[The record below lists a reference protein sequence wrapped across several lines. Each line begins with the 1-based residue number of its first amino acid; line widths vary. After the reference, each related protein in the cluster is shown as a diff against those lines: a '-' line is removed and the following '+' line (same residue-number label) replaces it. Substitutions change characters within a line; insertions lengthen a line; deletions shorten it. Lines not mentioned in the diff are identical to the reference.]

1 MAALLR
7 QKDMDISV
15 AHVIETIRLAHA
27 TAALRGLPS
36 PSLAEYNE
44 AVTTVMGFGD
54 DVLLSIIREQMIIS
68 DRLGS
73 VPDNVPKVPLLS
85 DVERQQKRLR
95 VRLRLV

>member
-1 MAALLR
+1 
-7 QKDMDISV
+7 
-15 AHVIETIRLAHA
+15 
-27 TAALRGLPS
+27 
-36 PSLAEYNE
+36 
-44 AVTTVMGFGD
+44 
-54 DVLLSIIREQMIIS
+54 MIIS